1 MDDLIKNYFDL
12 LTKWNARMNL
22 TAITSWDDFVR
33 KNIRDVHELS
43 PLIPNGLRVLD
54 LGTGAGLPGILLA
67 AIRPDCEVVLL
78 DATKKKISFCEEAIR
93 RLGLTNVSAIWG
105 RAEDGG
111 LINQLKLFDCV
122 VSRATWNL
130 KKFLK
135 IGTPYLR
142 SKGFFLA
149 LKGRGWRNELAEL
162 SPELYIISKHHE
174 YKLDGGEGRCIISA
188 QIHFKDNHM

>member
-33 KNIRDVHELS
+33 KNVRDVRELS
-43 PLIPNGLRVLD
+43 PLIPNALRALD

-78 DATKKKISFCEEAIR
+78 DATKKKISFCEEAVR
-93 RLGLTNVSAIWG
+93 RLGLKNVSAIWG

-111 LINQLKLFDCV
+111 LINQLKPFDCV
-122 VSRATWNL
+122 LSRATWKL
-130 KKFLK
+130 KKFFE
-135 IGTPYLR
+135 IGAPYL
-142 SKGFFLA
+142 SSEGFFLA
-149 LKGRGWRNELAEL
+149 LKGKGWRNELAEL
-162 SPELYIISKHHE
+162 PPKLYIISERHE
-174 YKLDGGEGRCIISA
+174 YRLDGGEERCILSA
-188 QIHFKDNHM
+188 RPPSHP